1 MSQKKEQ
8 IQEAKEQFTQAR
20 EQIAQA
26 GERVIKRIHVWD
38 EIKDYFFIS
47 LGCAIYCVGF
57 CLFMLPYEFTP
68 GGMTG
73 VSAIIYYATG
83 FPSQYSYF
91 IINAILLAAGLKI
104 LGFKFFTK
112 TIYATIN
119 ITFFLGFFQDIIRLP
134 DGTLQQVVGDQPF
147 MAAVLGACIEG
158 AALALVFVNNGSTGG
173 TDIIAAIVNK
183 YRNFSMG
190 RVLMWLDFI
199 IVSLSFFVFHD
210 WNKVV
215 TGYVILLI
223 SMILLDYTM
232 TSATQSVQFTII
244 SSYPEE
250 IAQAINE
257 EVNRGVTFLH
267 GQGWYSKQPR
277 QVLIVMA
284 RRREST
290 QIFRLIKHIDNQ
302 AFVTMTKV
310 VGVYG
315 EGFDHIK
322 T

>member
-1 MSQKKEQ
+1 MAINKSM
-8 IQEAKEQFTQAR
+8 IL
-20 EQIAQA
+20 
-26 GERVIKRIHVWD
+26 D
-38 EIKDYFFIS
+38 EVKDYFFIS

-83 FPSQYSYF
+83 FPTQYSYF
-91 IINAILLAAGLKI
+91 IINAILLAIGLKI

-112 TIYATIN
+112 TIYATAN
-119 ITFFLGFFQDIIRLP
+119 ITFFLGLIQNIIRQADGSLP
-134 DGTLQQVVGDQPF
+134 QVVGDQPF

-183 YRNFSMG
+183 YKNFSMG
-190 RVLMWLDFI
+190 RILMWLDFI
-199 IVSLSFFVFHD
+199 IVSTSFFVFHD

-215 TGYVILLI
+215 TGYVILII

-244 SSYPEE
+244 SDKHEE
-250 IAQAINE
+250 IAQKINE
-257 EVNRGVTFLH
+257 VVRRGVTELY
-267 GQGWYSKQPR
+267 GEGWYSKQER
-277 QVLIVMA
+277 RVLIVMA
-284 RRREST
+284 RRRESQ
-290 QIFRLIKHIDNQ
+290 QIFRLIKHIDNK

>member
-1 MSQKKEQ
+1 MKVSW
-8 IQEAKEQFTQAR
+8 IL
-20 EQIAQA
+20 
-26 GERVIKRIHVWD
+26 D
-38 EIKDYFFIS
+38 EVKDYFFIS

-73 VSAIIYYATG
+73 VSAIIFYATG
-83 FPSQYSYF
+83 FPTQYSYF
-91 IINAILLAAGLKI
+91 IINAILLAIGLKI

-112 TIYATIN
+112 TIYATLN
-119 ITFFLGFFQDIIRLP
+119 ITFFLGLIQGLIRLP
-134 DGTLQQVVGDQPF
+134 DGTLPQVVGDQPF

-183 YRNFSMG
+183 YKNFSMG
-190 RVLMWLDFI
+190 RILMWLDFI
-199 IVSLSFFVFHD
+199 IVSTSFLVFHD

-215 TGYVILLI
+215 TGYVILII

-244 SSYPEE
+244 SDKHEE
-250 IAQAINE
+250 IAKAVNE
-257 EVNRGVTFLH
+257 IVHRGVTELY
-267 GQGWYSKQPR
+267 GEGWYSKQER
-277 QVLIVMA
+277 RVLIVMA
-284 RRREST
+284 RRRESQ
-290 QIFRLIKHIDNQ
+290 QIFRLIKRIDHR

-315 EGFDHIK
+315 EGFDYIK

>member
-1 MSQKKEQ
+1 MKLKTSL
-8 IQEAKEQFTQAR
+8 IL
-20 EQIAQA
+20 
-26 GERVIKRIHVWD
+26 D
-38 EIKDYFFIS
+38 EVKDYFFIS

-83 FPSQYSYF
+83 FPTQYSYF
-91 IINAILLAAGLKI
+91 IINAILLAIGLKI

-112 TIYATIN
+112 TIYATMN
-119 ITFFLGFFQDIIRLP
+119 ITFFLGLVQGLIRLP
-134 DGTLQQVVGDQPF
+134 DGTLPQVVGDQPF

-158 AALALVFVNNGSTGG
+158 AALGFVFLNNGSTGG

-183 YRNFSMG
+183 YKNFSMG
-190 RVLMWLDFI
+190 RVLMWLDFV
-199 IVSLSFFVFHD
+199 IVSTSFFVFHD

-215 TGYVILLI
+215 TGYVILII

-244 SSYPEE
+244 SDKHEE
-250 IAQAINE
+250 IAEAINQI
-257 EVNRGVTFLH
+257 VRRGVTELY
-267 GQGWYSKQPR
+267 GEGWYSKQER
-277 QVLIVMA
+277 RVLIVMA
-284 RRREST
+284 RRRESQ
-290 QIFRLIKHIDNQ
+290 QIFRLIKHIDNK

-315 EGFDHIK
+315 EGFDYIK

>member
-1 MSQKKEQ
+1 MAINKSM
-8 IQEAKEQFTQAR
+8 IL
-20 EQIAQA
+20 
-26 GERVIKRIHVWD
+26 D
-38 EIKDYFFIS
+38 EVKDYFFIS
-47 LGCAIYCVGF
+47 MGCAIYCVGF

-83 FPSQYSYF
+83 FPTQYSYF
-91 IINAILLAAGLKI
+91 IINAILLAIGLKV

-119 ITFFLGFFQDIIRLP
+119 ITFFLGLIQNIIRQA
-134 DGTLQQVVGDQPF
+134 DGTLPQVVGDQPF

-190 RVLMWLDFI
+190 RILMWLDFI
-199 IVSLSFFVFHD
+199 IVSTSFFVFHD

-215 TGYVILLI
+215 TGYVILII

-244 SSYPEE
+244 SDKHEE
-250 IAQAINE
+250 IAQKINE
-257 EVNRGVTFLH
+257 VVRRGVTELY
-267 GQGWYSKQPR
+267 GEGWYSKQER
-277 QVLIVMA
+277 RVLIVMA
-284 RRREST
+284 RRRESQ
-290 QIFRLIKHIDNQ
+290 QIFRLIKHIDNK

>member
-1 MSQKKEQ
+1 MDKALKS
-8 IQEAKEQFTQAR
+8 
-20 EQIAQA
+20 
-26 GERVIKRIHVWD
+26 RIMD
-38 EIKDYFFIS
+38 EVKDYFFIS

-73 VSAIIYYATG
+73 VSAIIFYATG
-83 FPSQYSYF
+83 FPTQYSYF
-91 IINAILLAAGLKI
+91 IINAILLAIGLKI
-104 LGFKFFTK
+104 LGFRFFTK
-112 TIYATIN
+112 TIYATVN
-119 ITFFLGFFQDIIRLP
+119 ITFFLGIIQNLIRQA
-134 DGTLQQVVGDQPF
+134 DGTLPQVVGDQPF

-158 AALALVFVNNGSTGG
+158 AALALVFINNGSTGG

-199 IVSLSFFVFHD
+199 IVSCSFFVFHD

-215 TGYVILLI
+215 TGYVILII
-223 SMILLDYTM
+223 SMLLLDYTM
-232 TSATQSVQFTII
+232 TSASQSVQFTII
-244 SSYPEE
+244 SDKHEE
-250 IAQAINE
+250 IAERINE
-257 EVNRGVTFLH
+257 DVQRGVTELY
-267 GQGWYSKQPR
+267 GEGWYSKQER
-277 QVLIVMA
+277 RVLIVMA
-284 RRREST
+284 RRRESQ
-290 QIFRLIKHIDNQ
+290 QIFRLIKRIDNK

>member
-1 MSQKKEQ
+1 MNTKLSW
-8 IQEAKEQFTQAR
+8 IL
-20 EQIAQA
+20 
-26 GERVIKRIHVWD
+26 D
-38 EIKDYFFIS
+38 EVKDYFFIS

-83 FPSQYSYF
+83 FPTQYSYF
-91 IINAILLAAGLKI
+91 IINAILLAIGLKI

-112 TIYATIN
+112 TIYATAN
-119 ITFFLGFFQDIIRLP
+119 ITFFLGLIQGLIRLP
-134 DGTLQQVVGDQPF
+134 DGTLPQVVGEQPF

-158 AALALVFVNNGSTGG
+158 AALGLVFLNNGSTGG

-190 RVLMWLDFI
+190 RILMWLDFI
-199 IVSLSFFVFHD
+199 IVSTSFFVFHD

-244 SSYPEE
+244 SDKHEE
-250 IAQAINE
+250 IAEEINK
-257 EVNRGVTFLH
+257 VVHRGVTELM
-267 GQGWYSKQPR
+267 GQGWYSKQDR
-277 QVLIVMA
+277 RVLIVMA
-284 RRREST
+284 RRRESQ
-290 QIFRLIKHIDNQ
+290 QIFRLIKHIDNR

>member
-1 MSQKKEQ
+1 MSLNKG
-8 IQEAKEQFTQAR
+8 I
-20 EQIAQA
+20 IL
-26 GERVIKRIHVWD
+26 D

-83 FPSQYSYF
+83 FPAQYSYF
-91 IINAILLAAGLKI
+91 IINALLLAIGLKI
-104 LGFKFFTK
+104 LGLKFFAK

-119 ITFFLGFFQDIIRLP
+119 ITFFLGLIQNIIRQA
-134 DGTLQQVVGDQPF
+134 DGTLPQVVGDQPF

-183 YRNFSMG
+183 YRNYSMG
-190 RVLMWLDFI
+190 RILMWLDFI
-199 IVSLSFFVFHD
+199 IVSCSFFVFQD

-215 TGYVILLI
+215 TGYVILII

-232 TSATQSVQFTII
+232 NSATQSVQFTII
-244 SSYPEE
+244 SDKHEE
-250 IAQAINE
+250 IAQRIND
-257 EVNRGVTFLH
+257 EVERGVTELL
-267 GQGWYSKQPR
+267 GQGWYSKQER
-277 QVLIVMA
+277 RVLIVMA
-284 RRREST
+284 RRRESQ
-290 QIFRLIKHIDNQ
+290 QIFRLIKRIDNK

-315 EGFDHIK
+315 EGFDRIK

>member
-1 MSQKKEQ
+1 MKTPVKTSW
-8 IQEAKEQFTQAR
+8 IL
-20 EQIAQA
+20 
-26 GERVIKRIHVWD
+26 D
-38 EIKDYFFIS
+38 EVRDYFFIS
-47 LGCAIYCVGF
+47 LGCAIYCFGF

-73 VSAIIYYATG
+73 VSAIIFYATG
-83 FPSQYSYF
+83 FPAQYTYF
-91 IINAILLAAGLKI
+91 IINAFLLAIGLKI
-104 LGFKFFTK
+104 LGSKFFTK
-112 TIYATIN
+112 TIYATVN
-119 ITFFLGFFQDIIRLP
+119 ITLFLGVIQEFIRQP
-134 DGTLQQVVGDQPF
+134 DGTLPQVVGDQPF

-158 AALALVFVNNGSTGG
+158 AALGLVFLNNGSTGG

-183 YRNFSMG
+183 YKNFSMG
-190 RVLMWLDFI
+190 RVLMWLDFV
-199 IVSLSFFVFHD
+199 IVSTSFLVFHD

-223 SMILLDYTM
+223 SMILIDYTM

-244 SSYPEE
+244 SDKYDE
-250 IAQAINE
+250 IAEAINM
-257 EVNRGVTFLH
+257 EVQRGVTELV
-267 GQGWYSKQPR
+267 GQGWYSKQER
-277 QVLIVMA
+277 RVLIVMA
-284 RRREST
+284 RRRESQ
-290 QIFRLIKHIDNQ
+290 QIFRLIKHIDNR

>member
-1 MSQKKEQ
+1 MKKMS
-8 IQEAKEQFTQAR
+8 ITN
-20 EQIAQA
+20 I
-26 GERVIKRIHVWD
+26 VD
-38 EIKDYFFIS
+38 EVKDYFFIA
-47 LGCAIYCVGF
+47 LGCLGYCIGF
-57 CLFMLPYEFTP
+57 CTFMLPYEFTP

-83 FPSQYSYF
+83 FPTQYSYF
-91 IINAILLAAGLKI
+91 IINAVLLAIGLKI

-112 TIYATIN
+112 TIYATAC
-119 ITFFLGFFQDIIRLP
+119 ITLFLALVQQVIALP
-134 DGTLQQVVGDQPF
+134 DGTWPKVVGDQPF
-147 MAAVLGACIEG
+147 MAAVIGACIEG
-158 AALALVFVNNGSTGG
+158 AALAVVFINNGSTGG

-183 YRNFSMG
+183 YKNFSMG
-190 RVLMWLDFI
+190 RILMWLDFI
-199 IVSLSFFVFHD
+199 IVSCSFFVFHD

-215 TGYVILLI
+215 TGYVILII

-244 SSYPEE
+244 SDKHEE
-250 IAQAINE
+250 IAKKIGE
-257 EVNRGVTFLH
+257 EIRRGVTELY
-267 GQGWYSKQPR
+267 GEGWYSKQER
-277 QVLIVMA
+277 RVLIVMA
-284 RRREST
+284 RRRESQ
-290 QIFRLIKHIDNQ
+290 QIFRLIKRIDNK

>member
-1 MSQKKEQ
+1 M
-8 IQEAKEQFTQAR
+8 IL
-20 EQIAQA
+20 
-26 GERVIKRIHVWD
+26 D
-38 EIKDYFFIS
+38 EVKDYFFIS
-47 LGCAIYCVGF
+47 MGCAIYCVGF

-83 FPSQYSYF
+83 FPTQYSYF
-91 IINAILLAAGLKI
+91 IINAILLAIGLKI

-112 TIYATIN
+112 TIYATAN
-119 ITFFLGFFQDIIRLP
+119 ITFFLGLIQNIIRQADGSLP
-134 DGTLQQVVGDQPF
+134 QVVGDQPF

-183 YRNFSMG
+183 YKNFSMG
-190 RVLMWLDFI
+190 RILMWLDFI
-199 IVSLSFFVFHD
+199 IVSTSFFVFHD

-215 TGYVILLI
+215 TGYVILII

-244 SSYPEE
+244 SDKHEE
-250 IAQAINE
+250 IAQKINE
-257 EVNRGVTFLH
+257 VVRRGVTELY
-267 GQGWYSKQPR
+267 GEGWYSKQER
-277 QVLIVMA
+277 RVLIVMA
-284 RRREST
+284 RRRESQ
-290 QIFRLIKHIDNQ
+290 QIFRLIKHIDNK

>member
-1 MSQKKEQ
+1 MNFPMKAS
-8 IQEAKEQFTQAR
+8 
-20 EQIAQA
+20 
-26 GERVIKRIHVWD
+26 WLLD
-38 EIKDYFFIS
+38 EVKDYFFIS
-47 LGCAIYCVGF
+47 LGCAFYCVGF

-83 FPSQYSYF
+83 FPAQYSYF
-91 IINAILLAAGLKI
+91 IINAVLLAIGLKI

-112 TIYATIN
+112 TIYATLN
-119 ITFFLGFFQDIIRLP
+119 ITFFLGIIQDLIRQS
-134 DGTLQQVVGDQPF
+134 DGTLPQVVGDQPF

-158 AALALVFVNNGSTGG
+158 AALALVFINNGSTGG

-199 IVSLSFFVFHD
+199 IVSCSFFVFHD

-244 SSYPEE
+244 SDKHEE
-250 IAQAINE
+250 IARRIGE
-257 EVNRGVTFLH
+257 EVQRGVTELH
-267 GQGWYSKQPR
+267 GQGWYSKQER
-277 QVLIVMA
+277 RVLIVMA
-284 RRREST
+284 RRRESQ
-290 QIFRLIKHIDNQ
+290 QIFRLIKRIDNK
-302 AFVTMTKV
+302 AFVTMTDRKSV
-310 VGVYG
+310 V
-315 EGFDHIK
+315 
-322 T
+322 

>member
-1 MSQKKEQ
+1 MN
-8 IQEAKEQFTQAR
+8 TP
-20 EQIAQA
+20 
-26 GERVIKRIHVWD
+26 IKTRWLFD
-38 EIKDYFFIS
+38 EVKDYFFIS
-47 LGCAIYCVGF
+47 IGCAIYCFGF

-73 VSAIIYYATG
+73 VSAIIFYATG
-83 FPSQYSYF
+83 FPTQYSYF
-91 IINAILLAAGLKI
+91 IINAVLLAAGLKI

-112 TIYATIN
+112 TIYATTN
-119 ITFFLGFFQDIIRLP
+119 ITFFLGIIQELIRQD
-134 DGTLQQVVGDQPF
+134 DGTLPQVVGDQPF

-158 AALALVFVNNGSTGG
+158 AALALVFINNGSTGG

-183 YRNFSMG
+183 YKNFSMG

-199 IVSLSFFVFHD
+199 IVSTSFFVFHD

-223 SMILLDYTM
+223 SMILIDYTM

-244 SSYPEE
+244 SDKYDE
-250 IAQAINE
+250 IAEAINA
-257 EVNRGVTFLH
+257 EVQRGVTELM
-267 GQGWYSKQPR
+267 GEGWYSKQER
-277 QVLIVMA
+277 RVLIVMA
-284 RRREST
+284 RRRESQ
-290 QIFRLIKHIDNQ
+290 QIFRLIKHIDNR

>member
-1 MSQKKEQ
+1 MNVNTS
-8 IQEAKEQFTQAR
+8 
-20 EQIAQA
+20 
-26 GERVIKRIHVWD
+26 RILD
-38 EIKDYFFIS
+38 EIRDYFFIA
-47 LGCAIYCVGF
+47 LGCAIYCFGF

-73 VSAIIYYATG
+73 VSAIIFYATG
-83 FPSQYSYF
+83 FPTQYSYF
-91 IINAILLAAGLKI
+91 IINAILLAIGLKI
-104 LGFKFFTK
+104 LGLKFFTK
-112 TIYATIN
+112 TIYATAC
-119 ITFFLGFFQDIIRLP
+119 ITFFLGLFQELIRQA
-134 DGTLQQVVGDQPF
+134 DGTLPQVVGDQPF
-147 MAAVLGACIEG
+147 MAAVLGAIVEG
-158 AALALVFVNNGSTGG
+158 VGLTFCFENNGSTGG

-190 RVLMWLDFI
+190 RVLMWLDFV
-199 IVSLSFFVFHD
+199 IVSTSFLVFHD

-223 SMILLDYTM
+223 SMILIDYTM

-244 SSYPEE
+244 SEKHDE
-250 IAQAINE
+250 IAEAINK
-257 EVNRGVTFLH
+257 EVERGVTELA
-267 GQGWYSKQPR
+267 GQGWYSKQER
-277 QVLIVMA
+277 RVLIVMA
-284 RRREST
+284 RRRESQ
-290 QIFRLIKHIDNQ
+290 QIFRLIKHIDNR

>member
-1 MSQKKEQ
+1 MK
-8 IQEAKEQFTQAR
+8 AP
-20 EQIAQA
+20 
-26 GERVIKRIHVWD
+26 IKTSWILD
-38 EIKDYFFIS
+38 EIRDYFFIS
-47 LGCAIYCVGF
+47 LGCAIYCFGF

-73 VSAIIYYATG
+73 VSAIIFYATG
-83 FPSQYSYF
+83 FPTQYSYF
-91 IINAILLAAGLKI
+91 IINAILLAIGLKV

-112 TIYATIN
+112 TIYATVN
-119 ITFFLGFFQDIIRLP
+119 ITFFLGVIQELIRQS
-134 DGTLQQVVGDQPF
+134 DGTLPQVVGDQPF

-158 AALALVFVNNGSTGG
+158 AALALVFINNGSTGG

-183 YRNFSMG
+183 YKNFSMG

-199 IVSLSFFVFHD
+199 IVSTSFFVFHD

-223 SMILLDYTM
+223 SMILIDYTM

-244 SSYPEE
+244 SDKHEE
-250 IAQAINE
+250 IAQKIGDE
-257 EVNRGVTFLH
+257 LERGVTVLY
-267 GQGWYSKQPR
+267 GEGWYSKQER
-277 QVLIVMA
+277 RVLIVMA

-290 QIFRLIKHIDNQ
+290 QIFRLIKHIDTR

>member
-1 MSQKKEQ
+1 MKKMKLSWILE
-8 IQEAKEQFTQAR
+8 E
-20 EQIAQA
+20 
-26 GERVIKRIHVWD
+26 V
-38 EIKDYFFIS
+38 KDYLFIA
-47 LGCAIYCVGF
+47 LGCLFYCVGF
-57 CLFMLPYEFTP
+57 CTFMLPYEFTP

-83 FPSQYSYF
+83 FPTQYSYF
-91 IINAILLAAGLKI
+91 IINAILLAIGLKV

-112 TIYATIN
+112 TIYATLC
-119 ITFFLGFFQDIIRLP
+119 ITFFLGIVQEVLMQA
-134 DGTLQQVVGDQPF
+134 DGTLPRVVGDQSF

-158 AALALVFVNNGSTGG
+158 AALGLVFLNNGSTGG
-173 TDIIAAIVNK
+173 TDIIAAVVNK

-190 RVLMWLDFI
+190 RILMWLDFV
-199 IVSLSFFVFHD
+199 IVSMSFFVFHD

-244 SSYPEE
+244 SEKHEE
-250 IAQAINE
+250 IAEAINH
-257 EVNRGVTFLH
+257 EVRRGVTELR
-267 GQGWYSKQPR
+267 GEGWYSKQER
-277 QVLIVMA
+277 RVLIVMA

-290 QIFRLIKHIDNQ
+290 QIFRLIKHIDNK

-315 EGFDHIK
+315 EGFDRIK

>member
-1 MSQKKEQ
+1 M
-8 IQEAKEQFTQAR
+8 AR
-20 EQIAQA
+20 KIW
-26 GERVIKRIHVWD
+26 ILD
-38 EIKDYFFIS
+38 EVRDYFFIS

-73 VSAIIYYATG
+73 VSAIIFYATG
-83 FPSQYSYF
+83 LPTQYSYF
-91 IINAILLAAGLKI
+91 VINAVLLAIGLKV

-112 TIYATIN
+112 TIYATAN
-119 ITFFLGFFQDIIRLP
+119 ITFFLGLIQELIRQS
-134 DGTLQQVVGDQPF
+134 DGTLPQVVGDQPF

-158 AALALVFVNNGSTGG
+158 AALALVFINNGSTGG

-183 YRNFSMG
+183 YKNFSMG
-190 RVLMWLDFI
+190 RILMWLDFI
-199 IVSLSFFVFHD
+199 IVSTSFFVFHD

-215 TGYVILLI
+215 TGYVILII

-232 TSATQSVQFTII
+232 TSAAQSVQFTII
-244 SSYPEE
+244 SDKHEE
-250 IAQAINE
+250 IAEEINK
-257 EVNRGVTFLH
+257 VVHRGVTELH
-267 GQGWYSKQPR
+267 GQGWYSKQER
-277 QVLIVMA
+277 RVLIVMA
-284 RRREST
+284 RRRESQ
-290 QIFRLIKHIDNQ
+290 QIFRLIKHIDSA

>member
-1 MSQKKEQ
+1 MAINKSM
-8 IQEAKEQFTQAR
+8 IL
-20 EQIAQA
+20 
-26 GERVIKRIHVWD
+26 D
-38 EIKDYFFIS
+38 EVKDYFFIS
-47 LGCAIYCVGF
+47 MGCAIYCVGF

-83 FPSQYSYF
+83 FPTQYSYF
-91 IINAILLAAGLKI
+91 IINAILLAIGLKI

-112 TIYATIN
+112 TIYATAN
-119 ITFFLGFFQDIIRLP
+119 ITFFLGLIQNIIRQADGSLP
-134 DGTLQQVVGDQPF
+134 QVVGDQPF

-183 YRNFSMG
+183 YKNFSMG
-190 RVLMWLDFI
+190 RILMWLDFI
-199 IVSLSFFVFHD
+199 IVSTSFFVFHD

-215 TGYVILLI
+215 TGYVILII

-244 SSYPEE
+244 SDKHEE
-250 IAQAINE
+250 IAQKINE
-257 EVNRGVTFLH
+257 VVRRGVTELY
-267 GQGWYSKQPR
+267 GEGWYSKQER
-277 QVLIVMA
+277 RVLIVMA
-284 RRREST
+284 RRRESQ
-290 QIFRLIKHIDNQ
+290 QIFRLIKHIDNK

>member
-1 MSQKKEQ
+1 MAINKSM
-8 IQEAKEQFTQAR
+8 IL
-20 EQIAQA
+20 
-26 GERVIKRIHVWD
+26 D
-38 EIKDYFFIS
+38 EVKDYFFIS
-47 LGCAIYCVGF
+47 MGCAIYCVGF

-83 FPSQYSYF
+83 FPTQYSYF
-91 IINAILLAAGLKI
+91 IINAILLAIGLKI
-104 LGFKFFTK
+104 LGFKFFTT
-112 TIYATIN
+112 TIYATAT
-119 ITFFLGFFQDIIRLP
+119 ITFFLGLIQNIIRQADGSLP
-134 DGTLQQVVGDQPF
+134 QVVGDQPF

-183 YRNFSMG
+183 YKNFSMG
-190 RVLMWLDFI
+190 RILMWLDFI
-199 IVSLSFFVFHD
+199 IVSTSFFVFHD

-215 TGYVILLI
+215 TGYVILII

-244 SSYPEE
+244 SDKHEE
-250 IAQAINE
+250 IAQKINE
-257 EVNRGVTFLH
+257 VVRRGVTELY
-267 GQGWYSKQPR
+267 GEGWYSKQER
-277 QVLIVMA
+277 RVLIVMA
-284 RRREST
+284 RRRESQ
-290 QIFRLIKHIDNQ
+290 QIFRLIKHIDNK

>member
-1 MSQKKEQ
+1 MNFPMKAS
-8 IQEAKEQFTQAR
+8 
-20 EQIAQA
+20 
-26 GERVIKRIHVWD
+26 WLLD
-38 EIKDYFFIS
+38 EVKDYFFIS
-47 LGCAIYCVGF
+47 LGCAFYCVGF

-83 FPSQYSYF
+83 FPAQYSYF
-91 IINAILLAAGLKI
+91 IINAVLLAIGLKI

-112 TIYATIN
+112 TIYATLN
-119 ITFFLGFFQDIIRLP
+119 ITFFLGIIQDLIRQS
-134 DGTLQQVVGDQPF
+134 DGTLPQVVGDQPF

-158 AALALVFVNNGSTGG
+158 AALALVFINNGSTGG

-199 IVSLSFFVFHD
+199 IVSSSFFVFHD

-215 TGYVILLI
+215 TGYVILII
-223 SMILLDYTM
+223 SMLLLDYTM
-232 TSATQSVQFTII
+232 TSASQSVQFTII
-244 SSYPEE
+244 SDKHEE
-250 IAQAINE
+250 IARRIGE
-257 EVNRGVTFLH
+257 EVQRGVTELH
-267 GQGWYSKQPR
+267 GQGWYSKQER
-277 QVLIVMA
+277 RVLIVMA
-284 RRREST
+284 RRRESQ
-290 QIFRLIKHIDNQ
+290 QIFRLIKRIDNK

>member
-1 MSQKKEQ
+1 MKFPMKAS
-8 IQEAKEQFTQAR
+8 
-20 EQIAQA
+20 
-26 GERVIKRIHVWD
+26 WLLD
-38 EIKDYFFIS
+38 EVKDYFFIS
-47 LGCAIYCVGF
+47 LGCAFYCVGF

-83 FPSQYSYF
+83 FPAQYSYF
-91 IINAILLAAGLKI
+91 IINAVLLAIGLKI

-112 TIYATIN
+112 TIYATLN
-119 ITFFLGFFQDIIRLP
+119 ITFFLGIIQDLIRQS
-134 DGTLQQVVGDQPF
+134 DGTLPQVVGDQPF

-158 AALALVFVNNGSTGG
+158 AALALVFINNGSTGG

-199 IVSLSFFVFHD
+199 IVSCSFFVFHD

-244 SSYPEE
+244 SDKHEE
-250 IAQAINE
+250 IARRIGE
-257 EVNRGVTFLH
+257 EVQRGVTELH
-267 GQGWYSKQPR
+267 GQGWYSKQER
-277 QVLIVMA
+277 RVLIVMA
-284 RRREST
+284 RRRESQ
-290 QIFRLIKHIDNQ
+290 QIFRLIKRIDNK

>member
-1 MSQKKEQ
+1 MAINKSM
-8 IQEAKEQFTQAR
+8 ILDA
-20 EQIAQA
+20 
-26 GERVIKRIHVWD
+26 V
-38 EIKDYFFIS
+38 KDYFFIS
-47 LGCAIYCVGF
+47 MGCAIYCVGF

-83 FPSQYSYF
+83 FPTQYSYF
-91 IINAILLAAGLKI
+91 IINAILLAIGLKI

-112 TIYATIN
+112 TIYATAN
-119 ITFFLGFFQDIIRLP
+119 ITFFLGLIQNIIRQADGSLP
-134 DGTLQQVVGDQPF
+134 QVVGDQPF

-183 YRNFSMG
+183 YKNFSMG
-190 RVLMWLDFI
+190 RILMWLDFI
-199 IVSLSFFVFHD
+199 IVSTSFFVFHD

-215 TGYVILLI
+215 TGYVILII

-244 SSYPEE
+244 SDKHEE
-250 IAQAINE
+250 IAQKINE
-257 EVNRGVTFLH
+257 VVRRGVTELY
-267 GQGWYSKQPR
+267 GEGWYSKQER
-277 QVLIVMA
+277 RVLIVMA
-284 RRREST
+284 RRRESQ
-290 QIFRLIKHIDNQ
+290 QIFRLIKHIDNK

>member
-1 MSQKKEQ
+1 MSITMTKSW
-8 IQEAKEQFTQAR
+8 IL
-20 EQIAQA
+20 
-26 GERVIKRIHVWD
+26 D
-38 EIKDYFFIS
+38 EVKDYFFIS
-47 LGCAIYCVGF
+47 LGCAFYCLGF

-83 FPSQYSYF
+83 FPAQYSYF
-91 IINAILLAAGLKI
+91 IINAILLAIGLKV

-119 ITFFLGFFQDIIRLP
+119 ITFFLGIIQELIRQP
-134 DGTLQQVVGDQPF
+134 DGTLPMVAGDQSF

-158 AALALVFVNNGSTGG
+158 AALALVFLNNGSTGG

-183 YRNFSMG
+183 YKNFSMG
-190 RVLMWLDFI
+190 RILMWLDFI
-199 IVSLSFFVFHD
+199 IVSSSFFVFHD

-215 TGYVILLI
+215 TGYVILII
-223 SMILLDYTM
+223 SMLLLDYTM
-232 TSATQSVQFTII
+232 TSASQSVQFTII
-244 SSYPEE
+244 SDKHEE
-250 IAQAINE
+250 IARKIGE
-257 EVNRGVTFLH
+257 EVQRGVTELH
-267 GQGWYSKQPR
+267 GEGWYSKQER
-277 QVLIVMA
+277 RVLIVMA
-284 RRREST
+284 RRRESQ
-290 QIFRLIKHIDNQ
+290 QIFRLIKHIDNK

>member
-1 MSQKKEQ
+1 MS
-8 IQEAKEQFTQAR
+8 ISPSTNLAKHAKLSH
-20 EQIAQA
+20 IL
-26 GERVIKRIHVWD
+26 D
-38 EIKDYFFIS
+38 EVKDYFFIT

-73 VSAIIYYATG
+73 VSAIIFYATG
-83 FPSQYSYF
+83 FPAQYSYF
-91 IINAILLAAGLKI
+91 IINAALLAIGLKI

-112 TIYATIN
+112 TIYATFA
-119 ITFFLGFFQDIIRLP
+119 ITFFLGLIQELIRLP
-134 DGTLQQVVGDQPF
+134 DGTLPKVAGDQSF

-158 AALALVFVNNGSTGG
+158 AALALVFLNNGSTGG
-173 TDIIAAIVNK
+173 TDIIAACVNK
-183 YRNFSMG
+183 YKNFSMG
-190 RVLMWLDFI
+190 RILMWLDFI
-199 IVSLSFFVFHD
+199 IVSCSFFVFQD

-215 TGYVILLI
+215 TGYVILII

-244 SSYPEE
+244 SEKHEE
-250 IAQAINE
+250 IAQKIGE
-257 EVNRGVTFLH
+257 EVQRGVTELY
-267 GQGWYSKQPR
+267 GEGWYSKEER
-277 QVLIVMA
+277 RVLIVMA
-284 RRREST
+284 RRRESQ
-290 QIFRLIKHIDNQ
+290 QIFRLIKRIDNN

-315 EGFDHIK
+315 EGFDLIK

>member
-1 MSQKKEQ
+1 MNFPMKAS
-8 IQEAKEQFTQAR
+8 
-20 EQIAQA
+20 
-26 GERVIKRIHVWD
+26 WLLD
-38 EIKDYFFIS
+38 EVKDYFFIS
-47 LGCAIYCVGF
+47 LGCAFYCVGF

-83 FPSQYSYF
+83 FPAQYSYF
-91 IINAILLAAGLKI
+91 IINAVLLAIGLKI

-112 TIYATIN
+112 TIYATLN
-119 ITFFLGFFQDIIRLP
+119 ITFFLGIIQNLIRQS
-134 DGTLQQVVGDQPF
+134 DGTLPQVVGDQPF

-158 AALALVFVNNGSTGG
+158 AALALVFINNGSTGG

-199 IVSLSFFVFHD
+199 IVSCSFFVFHD

-244 SSYPEE
+244 SDKHEE
-250 IAQAINE
+250 IARRIGE
-257 EVNRGVTFLH
+257 EVQRGVTELH
-267 GQGWYSKQPR
+267 GQGWYSKQER
-277 QVLIVMA
+277 RVLIVMA
-284 RRREST
+284 RRRESQ
-290 QIFRLIKHIDNQ
+290 QIFRLIKRIDNK